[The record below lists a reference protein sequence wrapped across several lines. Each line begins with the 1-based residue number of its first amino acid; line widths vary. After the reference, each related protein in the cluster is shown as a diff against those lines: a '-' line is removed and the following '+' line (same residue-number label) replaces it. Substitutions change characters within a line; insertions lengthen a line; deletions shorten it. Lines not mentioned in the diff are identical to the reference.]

1 MGPMGL
7 ITALALNCA
16 FALAGL
22 AVRAITISGAIAG
35 IAIGTV
41 IAVAS
46 GFGAWA
52 LLVTM
57 FALVVVATR
66 AGASRTRVPEDPHR
80 RGERRGAGNA
90 IANTG
95 VAAICAAVF
104 YFSQWWPARV
114 AMAAALIAS
123 GSDSVASEIG
133 KAWGRPTWHVF
144 RGAVTP
150 GTPGGMSAAGTL
162 AGAATAVALAAFSIA
177 LGLISP
183 TDAPG
188 VALASTMAFSIEGVL
203 ISRLEDSGLVGNH
216 TVNFAGSFVGASL
229 ACTWAWFWS

>member
-66 AGASRTRVPEDPHR
+66 AGASRTRVPEDP
-80 RGERRGAGNA
+80 
-90 IANTG
+90 
-95 VAAICAAVF
+95 
-104 YFSQWWPARV
+104 QWWPARV